1 MKRGEPN
8 LKVALL
14 LDFASTDDEM
24 EFVEDSTWNPSGHE
38 LLGKIPVTP

>member
-14 LDFASTDDEM
+14 LDFASTDEM